1 MKRIVTVVALSALAA
16 AVPAQA
22 RPGDSGARAD
32 RAPSQERGDAAS
44 TGKGSA
50 KSRRCKPRRVAYVAH
65 GVYVSSTLTQVAG
78 ADTPTLRDDRW
89 DGTIVVD
96 VKRTNKFARA
106 DKGTQKTYEVA
117 GVRVKLADRNDDGVR
132 DQPVA
137 GDRVKVAGKVTKLRG
152 GCDASE
158 FESELKVKDVKFL
171 PPPDAD
177 DEDEAPAP
185 APPPAPAP

>member
-32 RAPSQERGDAAS
+32 RAPSQERGDKAKAKAS
-44 TGKGSA
+44 KGSS

-65 GVYVSSTLTQVAG
+65 GLYVSSELTQVAG
-78 ADTPTLRDDRW
+78 ADTPALRDDRW

-96 VKRTNKFARA
+96 VKRTNKMGRA
-106 DKGTQKTYEVA
+106 DKGTQKTYTVA
-117 GVRVKLADRNDDGVR
+117 GLRIRFADRDDDGTR

-137 GDRVKVAGKVTKLRG
+137 GDRVKVAGKVTQLRR
-152 GCDASE
+152 GCDTSE
-158 FESELKVKDVKFL
+158 FESELKVKEVKFL

-177 DEDEAPAP
+177 DAPAP
-185 APPPAPAP
+185 PPPAPAPAP